1 MKLFKQILAVV
12 LCGVAFGAA
21 ASPAAPVAGTEY
33 VVLREPQPVDTG
45 KKVEVIEFFAY
56 YCPHC
61 YALEPSLA
69 AWVKKQGDDIVF
81 KRVHVAR
88 GPAVLPQQKLY
99 FALEALGLLE
109 QNHQKVFEAM
119 HVRNNPLRSDA
130 AVIDWAAANGI
141 DKNKF
146 TETYNGFGVGAKL
159 RRTDRMMGDY
169 RVDYWPMLI
178 VDGKY
183 MTSPAEAS
191 KGVSPV
197 PSESQQHANALAV
210 LDFLVAKAKAEKK

>member
-1 MKLFKQILAVV
+1 MKLFKQILALV
-12 LCGVAFGAA
+12 LFGVAFGAG
-21 ASPAAPVAGTEY
+21 ASPAAPVAGTNY
-33 VVLREPQPVDTG
+33 VVLPEPQAADTG

-69 AWVKKQGDDIVF
+69 AWVKKQGDNIVF
-81 KRVHVAR
+81 KRVHVPR
-88 GPAVLPQQKLY
+88 GPAVLPQQKL
-99 FALEALGLLE
+99 FFTLEALGLLE
-109 QNHQKVFEAM
+109 QHHHKVFDAM
-119 HVRNNPLRSDA
+119 HVQHNSLRSDA
-130 AVIDWAAANGI
+130 AAIDWAAANGI
-141 DKNKF
+141 DKSKF
-146 TETYNGFGVGAKL
+146 TDTYNGFGVAAKL

-191 KGVSPV
+191 KGVSPA
-197 PSESQQHANALAV
+197 PNESQINANALTV